1 VHGYDPLF
9 GARFLRRTLE
19 REITSA
25 LAGLLVQG
33 RPARGARARLTVRRD
48 RIEARLVP
56 PEQPV
61 PARRAPVVLP
71 AGSTTETRTLDR
83 AALVV
88 LARGTRH
95 AAGGL
100 LAALEEK
107 RRQVSRLLDV
117 MNAPGFWDRGAD
129 TREVLDQYR
138 RLDVAVQVEERFAH
152 ALRALEAPLRDPEAG
167 DTARLARAVDT
178 AARALREWQ
187 DRLAEEGA
195 SDVWLL
201 LERTDPFRPAD
212 TWLIDLARMEL
223 AWCARRHLQA
233 GVVACEMT
241 DGELSRLVL
250 HVEGPGARA
259 SLAAEEGLHVRDRKA
274 GPDLRARITLV
285 DRQPDDPAARETVTR
300 TRRREG
306 PLGLA
311 LVCVT
316 RLEVA
321 SSGMTIE
328 LLGGD
333 ARTLADLRH
342 DLDTHVRQR
351 TGRDGSDVARTYG
364 RDGVGARDPRTGA
377 TVVRLKD
384 ALRGELGSLFEAW
397 RAGGTETVAT

>member
-1 VHGYDPLF
+1 
-9 GARFLRRTLE
+9 
-19 REITSA
+19 
-25 LAGLLVQG
+25 
-33 RPARGARARLTVRRD
+33 VRRD

-56 PEQPV
+56 PDQP
-61 PARRAPVVLP
+61 ARERRAPVVLP
-71 AGSTTETRTLDR
+71 AGATTETRTLDHD
-83 AALVV
+83 ALVA
-88 LARGTRH
+88 LARETRH

-107 RRQVSRLLDV
+107 RREVSRLLDL

-138 RLDVAVQVEERFAH
+138 RLDVVVQVEERFA
-152 ALRALEAPLRDPEAG
+152 
-167 DTARLARAVDT
+167 RAVET

-195 SDVWLL
+195 SEIWLL
-201 LERTDPFRPAD
+201 LERADPFRPAD

-233 GVVACEMT
+233 GVVACEVT

-311 LVCVT
+311 LVCAT

-384 ALRGELGSLFEAW
+384 ALRGELGPLFEAW
-397 RAGGTETVAT
+397 RAGGTEAVAT